1 MSDEN
6 ESLKERIK
14 DLEDQLQRKADE
26 LDRYRIEVSQ
36 TNQQLERIIA
46 QINHEVQMAAQIQKI
61 LSPTEIPRIQGF
73 DFSTKFLP
81 GSQSGGDYF
90 DIFEHEDKMKF
101 GMVLSSC
108 SGYTMSAL
116 FLSILIKISSKVE
129 ARKGLEPHQTLALIA
144 KEMIPQMQAKDQ
156 VSLFYGIVDKRSY
169 ELRYSCVGN
178 IQAFLQV
185 FGQDSLVSLDPCGPR
200 LTKDFN
206 TEPQSLTVQLN
217 PRDRWVLCSEGLL
230 QETNSQDQVYGI
242 DRYKHSICSAPKQ
255 GVHELRNEIL
265 YQVEKFSGRVDPL
278 RDSTVIVVEVK
289 DRVIKLARQ

>member
-6 ESLKERIK
+6 TRLKEKVK
-14 DLEDQLQRKADE
+14 DLEEQLQKKTDE
-26 LDRYRIEVSQ
+26 LDRYRLEINQ
-36 TNQQLERIIA
+36 TNKQLERIIE

-73 DFSTKFLP
+73 DFSTKYMP
-81 GSQSGGDYF
+81 GSQFGGDYF

-101 GMVLSSC
+101 GIVLSSC

-129 ARKGLEPHQTLALIA
+129 ARRGLEPHQMLSLIA

-169 ELRYSCVGN
+169 EFKYSSVGN
-178 IQAFLQV
+178 IQAYLQV
-185 FGQDSLVSLDPCGPR
+185 FGQDSLTTLEASGPR

-206 TEPQSLTVQLN
+206 TEPHALAVQLN
-217 PRDRWVLCSEGLL
+217 PRDRWVLCSDGIIS
-230 QETNSQDQVYGI
+230 ETNSQNQMYGA
-242 DRYKHSICSAPKQ
+242 DRLKESICSAPKQ
-255 GVHELRNEIL
+255 GVHEMRNEIL
-265 YQVEKFSGRVDPL
+265 YQVEKFTGRVDPL
-278 RDSTVIVVEVK
+278 RDNTVIAVEVK